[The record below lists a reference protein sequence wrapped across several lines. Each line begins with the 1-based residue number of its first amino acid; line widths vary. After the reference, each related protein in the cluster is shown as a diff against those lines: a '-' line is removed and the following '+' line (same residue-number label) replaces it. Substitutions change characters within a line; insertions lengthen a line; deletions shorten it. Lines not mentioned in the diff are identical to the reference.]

1 MKAKFSFLIGFLVF
15 SIALPALACN
25 FCSGKPKALPGLA
38 QEPGSPNTPNPT
50 SPGTNAGRG
59 AAGAASRSG
68 NSGFG
73 YDLKNYQAD
82 GQRSNNTNWSSG
94 DFFENR

>member
-1 MKAKFSFLIGFLVF
+1 MKTKGTLLIGFLVF
-15 SIALPALACN
+15 SFAFPLLACN

-38 QEPGSPNTPNPT
+38 QEPGSPNPQNLTN
-50 SPGTNAGRG
+50 SGTNAGRG
-59 AAGAASRSG
+59 AVGTASRSG

-82 GQRSNNTNWSSG
+82 GQRSNNANWNSG